1 MLINSLKLFMMMM
14 MMMII
19 VFSCDHGLFYMYSPL
34 SLPSGV
40 IWTNESCLLHLS
52 EQEMSSLMAP
62 EISVQAGLE
71 QTGEAVR
78 VEAPDFYGNCN
89 PIQLGHGVL
98 VARPES
104 PIDIAKLGISGTVF
118 WGLVMTRVF
127 IMWVESKITFMQAY
141 CVIGS
146 CSNSNFRRV
155 SRMGDIACFSRV
167 HWFIGSLG
175 VRYGRMDRCWP
186 APDPCSCRMT
196 MYCRTTLR

>member
-14 MMMII
+14 MIIIII

-52 EQEMSSLMAP
+52 EQEISSLMAP

-71 QTGEAVR
+71 QPGEAVR
-78 VEAPDFYGNCN
+78 VESPDFYGNCN
-89 PIQLGHGVL
+89 PIQLGHGAL

-104 PIDIAKLGISGTVF
+104 PIDIAKLGISGAVF
-118 WGLVMTRVF
+118 WGLLMTRVS

-141 CVIGS
+141 CVIGNY
-146 CSNSNFRRV
+146 SNSNFRRV
-155 SRMGDIACFSRV
+155 SRMGGHCLFFLGSLV
-167 HWFIGSLG
+167 HW
-175 VRYGRMDRCWP
+175 
-186 APDPCSCRMT
+186 A
-196 MYCRTTLR
+196 

>member
-1 MLINSLKLFMMMM
+1 MGSFIR
-14 MMMII
+14 IA
-19 VFSCDHGLFYMYSPL
+19 L

-52 EQEMSSLMAP
+52 EQEISSLMAP

-71 QTGEAVR
+71 QTGESVR
-78 VEAPDFYGNCN
+78 VEVPDFYGNCN

-104 PIDIAKLGISGTVF
+104 SIDIAKLGISGAVF
-118 WGLVMTRVF
+118 WGLLMTRVS

-141 CVIGS
+141 CIIGS
-146 CSNSNFRRV
+146 CSNSNPQAR
-155 SRMGDIACFSRV
+155 IAHVGILLVFLG
-167 HWFIGSLG
+167 FIGSLG
-175 VRYGRMDRCWP
+175 VRYGRMDRCWQ
-186 APDPCSCRMT
+186 APDPCSCKMT